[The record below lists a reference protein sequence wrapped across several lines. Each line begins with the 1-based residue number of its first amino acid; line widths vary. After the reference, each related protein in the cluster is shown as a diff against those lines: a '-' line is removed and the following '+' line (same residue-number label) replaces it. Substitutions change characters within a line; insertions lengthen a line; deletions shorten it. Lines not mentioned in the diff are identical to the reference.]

1 MDCIKE
7 CINTPIVSE
16 YDLIV
21 CGGGVAGISAAVSAK
36 RNGVKRVL
44 LIEKS
49 IMFGGLATIGLIS
62 WFEPVC
68 DGKGNKLINGMASEL
83 LELSRTFGP
92 DTYPDEWKK
101 ETKKATGNKRF
112 SGYYSPTVFSMA
124 LDEFVVNAGV
134 DVLFDSLA
142 VNTVVKDG
150 VCDGVIVENK
160 TGRTYYRSK
169 VVIDTTGDLDIM
181 FRSGCTSE
189 LGKNYLTFVGYQNS
203 IEDFEKVKNENNII
217 FSRRWITSGSNLWG
231 KGHPDDFPK
240 LSGTTAQEVTKFV
253 LAGRKMFF
261 ENCKE
266 KDRKLNDVSVLPS
279 MAQFRTTRRLVGDYT
294 LTEDD
299 KGKFFSD
306 SIGCVC
312 DFSKPGE
319 LYEIPYRT
327 LYQSEFSNLL
337 TAGRTISSAGWAWE
351 VTRVIPVAILTG
363 QAAGIAASLAIKNKS
378 AVKNVSVDEL
388 QTVLKNNNIILH
400 CDER

>member
-1 MDCIKE
+1 
-7 CINTPIVSE
+7 
-16 YDLIV
+16 
-21 CGGGVAGISAAVSAK
+21 
-36 RNGVKRVL
+36 
-44 LIEKS
+44 
-49 IMFGGLATIGLIS
+49 MFGGLATIGLIS

-68 DGKGNKLINGMASEL
+68 DGKGNKLIYGMASEL

-203 IEDFEKVKNENNII
+203 IEDFAQVNKDPHII
-217 FSRRWITSGSNLWG
+217 FSTLWITNKTNL
-231 KGHPDDFPK
+231 
-240 LSGTTAQEVTKFV
+240 
-253 LAGRKMFF
+253 
-261 ENCKE
+261 
-266 KDRKLNDVSVLPS
+266 
-279 MAQFRTTRRLVGDYT
+279 
-294 LTEDD
+294 
-299 KGKFFSD
+299 
-306 SIGCVC
+306 
-312 DFSKPGE
+312 
-319 LYEIPYRT
+319 
-327 LYQSEFSNLL
+327 
-337 TAGRTISSAGWAWE
+337 
-351 VTRVIPVAILTG
+351 
-363 QAAGIAASLAIKNKS
+363 
-378 AVKNVSVDEL
+378 
-388 QTVLKNNNIILH
+388 
-400 CDER
+400 